1 MAKIFHLRF
10 RWEHLISDKNPT
22 GVDCLGGVTVAL
34 QSNED
39 DTVTIAMSF
48 CSEKDVYSRK
58 IGRSIVDGRLKSG
71 DCYKVEADINDDW
84 EDILIQNVFP
94 KILSKY
100 EKIYEGDHTIY
111 MEALS

>member
-71 DCYKVEADINDDW
+71 DCYKVKAGSLR
-84 EDILIQNVFP
+84 DILTQNVFP